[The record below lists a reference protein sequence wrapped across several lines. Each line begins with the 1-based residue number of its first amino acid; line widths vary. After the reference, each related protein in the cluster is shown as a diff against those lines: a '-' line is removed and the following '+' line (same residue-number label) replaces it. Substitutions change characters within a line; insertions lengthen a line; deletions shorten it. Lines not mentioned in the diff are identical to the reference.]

1 MATRPRKPEQAVISE
16 IRERLAQL
24 RSLLPSL
31 SRPAASKAM
40 AELLVLTG
48 EIETTRA
55 GLDPIKE
62 PGASFDPTNP
72 DTAGRLVALALMA
85 QERVPIERI
94 ARTYG
99 SGVYAIY
106 YRGDHPA
113 YRAVSKTETPIYV
126 GKADPKQADARTA
139 REQGPQL
146 YGRLADHRR
155 MIRTVGDHAIRL
167 HLPDPLRIEDFECR
181 RLVCA
186 TNAQLVAERHL
197 IGTFKP
203 VWNNEVGI
211 CWGISKHGDAAK
223 TRANKRSPWDVMHP
237 GRAWAMSEVLEDKMS
252 PEFIVQRINE
262 HFDANPPHKSRARI
276 VRDFLSVFAQN
287 AAMTPG
293 EEVADDDA
301 VALAAVAENDPPADL
316 FPAN

>member
-1 MATRPRKPEQAVISE
+1 MASRSRKPEQAVISE
-16 IRERLAQL
+16 IRERFDEL
-24 RSLLPSL
+24 RLLLPSL
-31 SRPAASKAM
+31 SRPAATRAM
-40 AELLVLTG
+40 AELLALTG
-48 EIETTRA
+48 EIEATRA
-55 GLDPIKE
+55 GMDPIKE
-62 PGASFDPTNP
+62 PGASFDPANP

-106 YRGDHPA
+106 YNGDHPA
-113 YRAVSKTETPIYV
+113 YWAVSRTETPIYV

-155 MIRTVGDHAIRL
+155 MIRTVGDYAVGA
-167 HLPDPLRIEDFECR
+167 HLPDPLRVQDFECR

-197 IGTFKP
+197 IGMFKP
-203 VWNNEVGI
+203 IWNNEVGI

-237 GRAWAMSEVLEDKMS
+237 GRAWAMSETLEDKMS
-252 PEFIVQRINE
+252 PGFIVQRIGE
-262 HFDANPPHKSRARI
+262 HFASNPSYKSRARI
-276 VRDFLSVFAQN
+276 VRDFLAAFAQN

-301 VALAAVAENDPPADL
+301 VALAIGTQDDAPPGL
-316 FPAN
+316 FPAD

>member
-1 MATRPRKPEQAVISE
+1 MARRTIRPEQAVLGE
-16 IRERLAQL
+16 LRERLGHL

-31 SRPAASKAM
+31 SRPAANKAM
-40 AELLVLTG
+40 AELLALMG
-48 EIETTRA
+48 EIESTRA

-72 DTAGRLVALALMA
+72 DTAGRLVALALIA
-85 QERVPIERI
+85 QDRVPMDRI

-106 YRGDHPA
+106 YQGDHPA
-113 YRAVSKTETPIYV
+113 YASVSGTETPIYV

-155 MIRTVGDHAIRL
+155 MIRTVGEYAAANG
-167 HLPDPLRIEDFECR
+167 LPNPLRVEDFQCR

-186 TNAQLVAERHL
+186 TNAQLVAVRHL

-203 VWNNEVGI
+203 IWNNEVGI

-237 GRAWAMSEVLEDKMS
+237 GRAWAMAESLEDKMS
-252 PEFIVQRINE
+252 PEFIVARVAE
-262 HFDANPPHKSRARI
+262 HFVAYPPHRSRVRI
-276 VRDFLSVFAQN
+276 VRDFLAVFAQN

-293 EEVADDDA
+293 EEVPDDDA
-301 VALAAVAENDPPADL
+301 VAIVAAAEGEPP
-316 FPAN
+316 PE

>member
-1 MATRPRKPEQAVISE
+1 MATRSAPPEQTVINE
-16 IRERLAQL
+16 IRERLVQL
-24 RSLLPSL
+24 RSILPSI
-31 SRPAASKAM
+31 SRPAATKAM
-40 AELLVLTG
+40 AELLALTG
-48 EIETTRA
+48 EIEVTRA

-106 YRGDHPA
+106 YKGDHPA
-113 YRAVSKTETPIYV
+113 YSFVSCTETPIYV
-126 GKADPKQADARTA
+126 GKADPKQMDARTA

-155 MIRTVGDHAIRL
+155 MIRVVGKYAADNHIANR
-167 HLPDPLRIEDFECR
+167 LRIEEFECR

-197 IGTFKP
+197 ISMFKP

-252 PEFIVQRINE
+252 PSFILERIGE
-262 HFDANPPHKSRARI
+262 HFKANPPYKTRVRI
-276 VRDFLSVFAQN
+276 VREFLSAFSQN

-301 VALAAVAENDPPADL
+301 VALAAENETGSESLTKD
-316 FPAN
+316 

>member
-1 MATRPRKPEQAVISE
+1 MSKKPKRPEQAVLDE
-16 IRERLAQL
+16 LRERLGHL

-31 SRPAASKAM
+31 SRPAANKAM
-40 AELLVLTG
+40 AELLALMG
-48 EIETTRA
+48 EIENTRA

-72 DTAGRLVALALMA
+72 DTAGRLVALALVAQDKVPMA
-85 QERVPIERI
+85 RI

-106 YRGDHPA
+106 YTGAHPA
-113 YRAVSKTETPIYV
+113 YASVSGTETPIYV

-155 MIRTVGDHAIRL
+155 MIRTVGEYAVAQG
-167 HLPDPLRIEDFECR
+167 LPNALRVEDFQCR

-203 VWNNEVGI
+203 IWNNEVGI

-223 TRANKRSPWDVMHP
+223 TRKNKRSPWDVMHP
-237 GRAWAMSEVLEDKMS
+237 GRSWAMDEELEDKMS
-252 PEFIVQRINE
+252 PDLIVSRVAE
-262 HFDANPPHKSRARI
+262 HFVSNPPHRSRVRI
-276 VRDFLSVFAQN
+276 VRDFLAAFTQN

-293 EEVADDDA
+293 EEVPDDDA
-301 VALAAVAENDPPADL
+301 VALAAEGEPPTE
-316 FPAN
+316 

>member
-1 MATRPRKPEQAVISE
+1 MVKKANRPEQAVIDE
-16 IRERLAQL
+16 LRERLAVL
-24 RSLLPSL
+24 KGLLPTL
-31 SRPAASKAM
+31 TRPAANKAM
-40 AELLVLTG
+40 AELLAIMG
-48 EIETTRA
+48 EIENARSDF
-55 GLDPIKE
+55 DPIKD

-72 DTAGRLVALALMA
+72 ETAGRLVALALIA
-85 QERVPIERI
+85 QDRVPLARI

-106 YRGDHPA
+106 YKGDHPA
-113 YRAVSKTETPIYV
+113 YAAVAHSETPIYV
-126 GKADPKQADARTA
+126 GKADPKAADARTS

-155 MIRTVGDHAIRL
+155 MIKTVGEYATKSGLAH
-167 HLPDPLRIEDFECR
+167 PLKIEDFLCR

-203 VWNNEVGI
+203 IWNNEVGI

-237 GRAWAMSEVLEDKMS
+237 GRAWAMAESLEDKMS
-252 PEFIVQRINE
+252 PDVITQRITD
-262 HFDANPPHKSRARI
+262 HFNANQPHRSRVRI
-276 VRDFLSVFAQN
+276 VRQFLATFAQN
-287 AAMTPG
+287 AAVTA
-293 EEVADDDA
+293 EEIIEDDDA
-301 VALAAVAENDPPADL
+301 VGIGLASDPP
-316 FPAN
+316 PE